1 MVKSKNPI
9 WFGINSRGLAYERLV
24 PVAKA
29 AEAAG
34 FVSMAFADR
43 PPEDS
48 LEGWTVATAVAVQTE
63 KMTVTHSTLNVP
75 YRNPA
80 LVAKMAATLDFITG
94 GRLLLTLGAGGQ
106 EGHTTAYGMSYGTPG
121 ERYQDLK
128 DAIAIMHGLWKND
141 TFDYQGRRYN
151 VQSASV
157 DPKPV
162 NGTVPIVIG
171 AAGPRMLR
179 LTGAVAD
186 GWIKNM
192 GWPESPDQYSG
203 MLSLMEEGAEK
214 AGRDPA
220 VIRRVLNGA
229 GYIGSDSR
237 AGGLQGTA
245 EQILQTVDEYAELGV
260 DYFQL
265 AFASEGVEEQLQ
277 QFGEEVIA
285 RVNR

>member
-1 MVKSKNPI
+1 MAKSKNPT
-9 WFGINSRGLAYERLV
+9 WFGINSGGLSYERLV

-34 FVSMAFADR
+34 FVSMAFMDR
-43 PPEDS
+43 PPENN

-63 KMTVTHSTLNVP
+63 KLIMTHSTLNIP

-106 EGHTTAYGMSYGTPG
+106 EGHATAYGMSYGTPG

-141 TFDYQGRRYN
+141 TFDYQGRRFK

-171 AAGPRMLR
+171 AARPRMLR

-192 GWPESPDQYSG
+192 GWPESPDQYRG

-220 VIRRVLNGA
+220 AIRRVLNGA
-229 GYIGSDSR
+229 GYIGKESR
-237 AGGLQGTA
+237 TGGLQGTA
-245 EQILQTVDEYAELGV
+245 DQILEIVDEYVELGV

-265 AFASEGVEEQLQ
+265 TFAPEGIEEQLR